1 MEIDAHIS
9 AMAPAARREDALL
22 KVVGELVQE
31 LHPQRAKPVD
41 VSRSSRLERDLGID
55 SLARTKCRDRTFCAA
70 CDGITRMPLAF
81 ADEALNELLD
91 LAKSIPH
98 ADRGQFVADVVALLC
113 TNSEISPQSSL
124 SILRGRSMRCPL

>member
-1 MEIDAHIS
+1 MEIDTHIS
-9 AMAPAARREDALL
+9 VMALAAQREDALL
-22 KVVGELVQE
+22 RVIGRLVQE
-31 LHPQRAKPVD
+31 LHPQRAKAVN

-91 LAKSIPH
+91 LAYGRSRMLRK
-98 ADRGQFVADVVALLC
+98 
-113 TNSEISPQSSL
+113 NSRRLQRRQPNYHIL
-124 SILRGRSMRCPL
+124 GILRVFSPSIARSLLPS